1 MKVRLLASTP
11 AVEAL
16 IATAMLTTTSGAA
29 PSTLFHR
36 LSGEPAKVADVVGRL
51 EVQHGSVMEH
61 NRLSWLLEA
70 EEGEV
75 LKVLLQ
81 NRFFSF
87 TRLGSTSWLLSAN
100 LRTVVEYRA
109 EGEEFGRMLMESI
122 REVVPS
128 IYANGRLAA

>member
-1 MKVRLLASTP
+1 LNLRLIASTP
-11 AVEAL
+11 AVETL

-51 EVQHGSVMEH
+51 EVQHGSILEH

-70 EEGEV
+70 SEGEI
-75 LKVLLQ
+75 LKILLK
-81 NRFFSF
+81 NRFFAF

-100 LRTVVEYRA
+100 LRTVVEVQ
-109 EGEEFGRMLMESI
+109 GEDDEFSRMLLGSI
-122 REVVPS
+122 RDVAPS
-128 IYANGRLAA
+128 VYGNRRLAA

>member
-1 MKVRLLASTP
+1 MNLRLLASTP

-16 IATAMLTTTSGAA
+16 IATAMLTTTSGAT

-36 LSGEPAKVADVVGRL
+36 LTGEPAKVADVVGRL

-75 LKVLLQ
+75 LKVLLR